1 MDWVYRFSND
11 EEPPKRL
18 PELQIVCIHYFLS
31 VMSVQNYTYEEVA
44 KHNTRNDLY
53 MIIDKKV
60 YDITK
65 FLDEHP
71 GGDEILI
78 EEGAKDASD
87 AFEDVGHSPDARDML
102 KIYYIGEVDPES
114 TPVKI
119 EPPTVAHV
127 ANGQGGK

>member
-1 MDWVYRFSND
+1 MSAQIFS
-11 EEPPKRL
+11 
-18 PELQIVCIHYFLS
+18 
-31 VMSVQNYTYEEVA
+31 YEEVS

-78 EEGAKDASD
+78 EEGAKDASGP
-87 AFEDVGHSPDARDML
+87 FEDVGHSPDAREML
-102 KIYYIGEVDPES
+102 EKYYVGDVDPTS
-114 TPVKI
+114 KPVKV
-119 EPPTVAHV
+119 EAPAVAHS
-127 ANGQGGK
+127 ANGKGGNPLRIILPVVFFVGYFYWRFFIHSA